1 MPIVNFAGGMK
12 VHLLFS
18 RSPLFGM
25 SIKREFN
32 WVSAKCENTTLLI
45 VSFLDT

>member
-1 MPIVNFAGGMK
+1 MSTVNFAGGVK
-12 VHLLFS
+12 ACLLFG
-18 RSPLFGM
+18 RSPLFGV

-32 WVSAKCENTTLLI
+32 WVSAKCENATLLI